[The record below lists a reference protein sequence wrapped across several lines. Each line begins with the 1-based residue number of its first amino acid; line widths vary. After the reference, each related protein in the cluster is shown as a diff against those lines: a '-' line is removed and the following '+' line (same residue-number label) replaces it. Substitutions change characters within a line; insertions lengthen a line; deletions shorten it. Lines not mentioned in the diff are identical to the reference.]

1 MDTKTAERAEK
12 LIDRAEAMTLLST
25 KAMSYWSM
33 IKFVFQIPL
42 ILTSSTM
49 CILNSFDDGKGN
61 MRVPNVV
68 VNGTSVLLI
77 SMQQQMK
84 VSEKYELFKKLSGEY
99 LAIAHTLEGPYRSSS
114 GDYYRAY
121 ENYLKFFGAYYSKRA
136 SPVSFQEWLKSQIFC
151 IDLVNIDSEQIF
163 ANSGNALI
171 IEIEYS
177 YNAGSVSAGKTFK
190 FICNL
195 LYDKM
200 LSIQHSENKAIL
212 NLT

>member
-33 IKFVFQIPL
+33 IKFLFQIPL
-42 ILTSSTM
+42 IVTSSAM

-84 VSEKYELFKKLSGEY
+84 VSEKYELFKKLATEY
-99 LAIAHTLEGPYRSSS
+99 LAITATLYGVGLEGI
-114 GDYYRAY
+114 
-121 ENYLKFFGAYYSKRA
+121 NVTVIK
-136 SPVSFQEWLKSQIFC
+136 
-151 IDLVNIDSEQIF
+151 
-163 ANSGNALI
+163 I
-171 IEIEYS
+171 IPI
-177 YNAGSVSAGKTFK
+177 
-190 FICNL
+190 
-195 LYDKM
+195 
-200 LSIQHSENKAIL
+200 
-212 NLT
+212 

>member
-84 VSEKYELFKKLSGEY
+84 VSEK
-99 LAIAHTLEGPYRSSS
+99 
-114 GDYYRAY
+114 
-121 ENYLKFFGAYYSKRA
+121 
-136 SPVSFQEWLKSQIFC
+136 
-151 IDLVNIDSEQIF
+151 
-163 ANSGNALI
+163 
-171 IEIEYS
+171 
-177 YNAGSVSAGKTFK
+177 
-190 FICNL
+190 
-195 LYDKM
+195 
-200 LSIQHSENKAIL
+200 
-212 NLT
+212 

>member
-99 LAIAHTLEGPYRSSS
+99 LAIAHTLEGLEPDQITRDVVNNLQEKYDVLQSQYLFEDTPRYCKREVIKVFENRTLPLQLNGAS
-114 GDYYRAY
+114 GIKQRNSRD
-121 ENYLKFFGAYYSKRA
+121 LSA
-136 SPVSFQEWLKSQIFC
+136 SIV
-151 IDLVNIDSEQIF
+151 
-163 ANSGNALI
+163 
-171 IEIEYS
+171 
-177 YNAGSVSAGKTFK
+177 
-190 FICNL
+190 
-195 LYDKM
+195 
-200 LSIQHSENKAIL
+200 
-212 NLT
+212 